1 MYAPNLIVLYLEI
14 DGFAWL
20 CFHNFSDGELED
32 DFFTEYIS
40 IHKLNLTKKERK

>member
-1 MYAPNLIVLYLEI
+1 MCALNLIVLYLEI

-20 CFHNFSDGELED
+20 PFHNFSDGELED

-40 IHKLNLTKKERK
+40 LYKLNLTKERK